1 MSSNENVVLD
11 NSQATLDSLSFKQ
24 EQNVDVGGPMLLSL
38 MVIILLTITALLLAK
53 KRGINLVK
61 KCIQRSESRWEL
73 IEKKKLTPDTSI
85 IVVRDRDREI
95 VIVESKN
102 NIQVVDNQKEVS
114 KGGIN
119 ESEH

>member
-24 EQNVDVGGPMLLSL
+24 EQNVDVAPMLLSL
-38 MVIILLTITALLLAK
+38 MVIILLTITAMLLAK

-102 NIQVVDNQKEVS
+102 NIQIVDNQKEVS
-114 KGGIN
+114 KGID

>member
-24 EQNVDVGGPMLLSL
+24 EQNVDVGPMLLSL

-61 KCIQRSESRWEL
+61 KVYSAIRV
-73 IEKKKLTPDTSI
+73 KMGT
-85 IVVRDRDREI
+85 DREEK
-95 VIVESKN
+95 VNAGYKHYCCKRSRSRN
-102 NIQVVDNQKEVS
+102 SDC
-114 KGGIN
+114 
-119 ESEH
+119 